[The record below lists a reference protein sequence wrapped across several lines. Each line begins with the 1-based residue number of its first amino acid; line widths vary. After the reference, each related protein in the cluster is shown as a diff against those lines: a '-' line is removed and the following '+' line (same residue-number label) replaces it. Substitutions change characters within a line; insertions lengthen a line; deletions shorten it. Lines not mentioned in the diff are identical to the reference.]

1 MLTFLDRF
9 ISTMETETVAS
20 RNVIDLL
27 LNEEFQTSV
36 CGARASGSEKNT
48 TLPLTL
54 ENEQDFVYGWD
65 C

>member
-1 MLTFLDRF
+1 
-9 ISTMETETVAS
+9 METETVAS

-36 CGARASGSEKNT
+36 CRARILGSEKNT
-48 TLPLTL
+48 TVPLTL

>member
-1 MLTFLDRF
+1 
-9 ISTMETETVAS
+9 METETIAS

-36 CGARASGSEKNT
+36 CGARISGSEKNT

-54 ENEQDFVYGWD
+54 ENEQNFIYGWD